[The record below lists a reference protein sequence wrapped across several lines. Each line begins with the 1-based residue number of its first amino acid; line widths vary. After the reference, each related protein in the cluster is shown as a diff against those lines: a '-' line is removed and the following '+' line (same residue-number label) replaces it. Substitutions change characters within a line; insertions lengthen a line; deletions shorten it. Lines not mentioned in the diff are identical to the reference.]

1 MISGQ
6 CLTERRC
13 GAYVD
18 VEMFGLPAD
27 IVRKMYRTKVVQNNT
42 VNPVFDEEPFTFKVC
57 IPLHLS
63 IACCIVIGFFFL
75 FSFKILYSMFIFFSQ
90 NQDNPELDKYYLS
103 SYSQAILLLEFI

>member
-57 IPLHLS
+57 ISLHLS
-63 IACCIVIGFFFL
+63 RVIGFFFL
-75 FSFKILYSMFIFFSQ
+75 FFFYILYSMLIFFPKSGK
-90 NQDNPELDKYYLS
+90 P
-103 SYSQAILLLEFI
+103 

>member
-42 VNPVFDEEPFTFKVC
+42 VNPVFDEEPFTFKV
-57 IPLHLS
+57 
-63 IACCIVIGFFFL
+63 
-75 FSFKILYSMFIFFSQ
+75 SMFVYFPCKSNVCKLNIQFE
-90 NQDNPELDKYYLS
+90 P
-103 SYSQAILLLEFI
+103 

>member
-63 IACCIVIGFFFL
+63 IACFFFP
-75 FSFKILYSMFIFFSQ
+75 Q

>member
-42 VNPVFDEEPFTFKVC
+42 VNPVFDEEPFTFTVC
-57 IPLHLS
+57 
-63 IACCIVIGFFFL
+63 V
-75 FSFKILYSMFIFFSQ
+75 FFSLLLLHGKPVIFKCSVYFPRFYKKQ
-90 NQDNPELDKYYLS
+90 HKFEVYEYLIFYLS
-103 SYSQAILLLEFI
+103 

>member
-1 MISGQ
+1 MILFILFQVISGQ

-42 VNPVFDEEPFTFKVC
+42 VNPVFDEEPFTFKV
-57 IPLHLS
+57 ISKFLLYFWFYFFPE
-63 IACCIVIGFFFL
+63 IAL
-75 FSFKILYSMFIFFSQ
+75 F
-90 NQDNPELDKYYLS
+90 
-103 SYSQAILLLEFI
+103 